1 MLTVRLAVGFWDV
14 LGPFDLE
21 KAFDR
26 AAVEVSSGAV
36 WVPLPRLEILVCFF
50 PFTCGCPDE
59 YPVGLWLSDAW

>member
-36 WVPLPRLEILVCFF
+36 WVPLPRLEILAGFF
-50 PFTCGCPDE
+50 LLHADVRKNIRLAYG
-59 YPVGLWLSDAW
+59 